1 MEKISKMFSSSH
13 LDLSFLGSRK
23 NSNFISFSIIHR
35 GVETRLRLQDNFTYN
50 LNIYFDQDVYFD
62 QGKLQIQIFKLIR
75 NTLAKLSKSYINQWR
90 SWSSARIY
98 IQLLWILNIKEDIGR
113 FLKKFYGRKSLEK
126 YMLVTTLL
134 QSKHIAIIY

>member
-1 MEKISKMFSSSH
+1 MFVMNNNSIHLRTKLDFCVLKFDISLVKTLISTFFGKISKMFSSSH

-23 NSNFISFSIIHR
+23 NSNFISFSITHR

-75 NTLAKLSKSYINQWR
+75 NT
-90 SWSSARIY
+90 
-98 IQLLWILNIKEDIGR
+98 
-113 FLKKFYGRKSLEK
+113 
-126 YMLVTTLL
+126 
-134 QSKHIAIIY
+134 

>member
-1 MEKISKMFSSSH
+1 M
-13 LDLSFLGSRK
+13 
-23 NSNFISFSIIHR
+23 
-35 GVETRLRLQDNFTYN
+35 ETRLRLQDNFTYN

-98 IQLLWILNIKEDIGR
+98 IQLL
-113 FLKKFYGRKSLEK
+113 
-126 YMLVTTLL
+126 
-134 QSKHIAIIY
+134 